1 MPLNAPVF
9 SDIAVL
15 GGGGQFFSFLS
26 NATRKNKSRN
36 LRNWLAQKYQEGY
49 TFLDLLIGFILRPKT
64 VPRNSHANMKST
76 GVFTL
81 NAISS
86 NQIEGRQILEYLGV
100 VAGSIVKS
108 RNAGSDIFA
117 GLKSIVGGELVGYSK
132 LLQRAREDAYQSKEQ
147 AEKQII
153 PNDLF
158 KGILSKESREID
170 PILFESVSFLLKIS
184 KRITKINKIPANLAP
199 LK

>member
-1 MPLNAPVF
+1 MLINE
-9 SDIAVL
+9 AV
-15 GGGGQFFSFLS
+15 
-26 NATRKNKSRN
+26 KK
-36 LRNWLAQKYQEGY
+36 
-49 TFLDLLIGFILRPKT
+49 
-64 VPRNSHANMKST
+64 PRNPEFIKSFIFGT
-76 GVFTL
+76 EKNVSLKSLHTNNWTKGSP
-81 NAISS
+81 NAI
-86 NQIEGRQILEYLGV
+86 
-100 VAGSIVKS
+100 
-108 RNAGSDIFA
+108 RN
-117 GLKSIVGGELVGYSK
+117 
-132 LLQRAREDAYQSKEQ
+132 SKEQ